1 MLDLGRK
8 VFQKQLDLTE
18 ESQSHNMS
26 EIEIV
31 WEIHG
36 TRLPETEISYDFSKG
51 PYHRTDWVKV

>member
-1 MLDLGRK
+1 MLELGRK

-18 ESQSHNMS
+18 ESQFHNMS

-31 WEIHG
+31 WEIHD
-36 TRLPETEISYDFSKG
+36 TRFLEIYDFSKG